1 MENPSRQPP
10 RQPRQQ
16 PLPGLP
22 APPPPGAAA
31 LPPGTYAGQVVLVT
45 GGGTGLGK
53 AIAAEF
59 ARLGA
64 DLVIAGRRA
73 GKLKAAQEELAA
85 VPGAGRVTAAVC
97 DIRDPERIAEVFDAA
112 EAALG
117 PPDVLVNNA
126 AANFPSPAEDLSPG
140 AWRAV
145 VDITLTGTWFMTR
158 EFGRRHLAASTP
170 GSIVNIGASY
180 AWTGGPGFA
189 HSAAAKAGVK
199 NLVETLAV
207 EWGPY
212 GIRIN
217 GLVPGLFPHADMT
230 EDIRAGLD
238 RAAPDTGASAQEAR
252 GVRGGRG
259 ALDAPDAQ
267 GAQDARDA
275 RQPALRVGAPR
286 ELGWAATFLASP
298 YARYITGHTL
308 VVDGANWQRRS
319 LVNPEVVPVRS
330 QLGRGP
336 FTP

>member
-1 MENPSRQPP
+1 MTDEILR
-10 RQPRQQ
+10 
-16 PLPGLP
+16 GLP

-73 GKLKAAQEELAA
+73 GQLEAARGELAA
-85 VPGAGRVTAAVC
+85 VPGAGRVAAAVC
-97 DIRDPERIAEVFDAA
+97 DIRDPERVAEVFDAA
-112 EAALG
+112 AAALAL
-117 PPDVLVNNA
+117 PDVLVNNA
-126 AANFPSPAEDLSPG
+126 AANFPCPAEDLSPNG
-140 AWRAV
+140 WRAV

-158 EFGRRHLAASTP
+158 EFGRRHLAAGTP

-199 NLVETLAV
+199 SLVETLAV

-212 GIRIN
+212 GIQIN
-217 GLVPGLFPHADMT
+217 GLVPGLFPHPDMT
-230 EDIRAGLD
+230 EDIQDGLA
-238 RAAPDTGASAQEAR
+238 RAAPGS
-252 GVRGGRG
+252 
-259 ALDAPDAQ
+259 
-267 GAQDARDA
+267 RDG
-275 RQPALRVGAPR
+275 RQPALRVGEPH

-298 YARYITGHTL
+298 YARFVTGHTL
-308 VVDGANWQRRS
+308 VVDGANWQRRT
-319 LVNPEVVPVRS
+319 LVGTDVVPVRE

-336 FTP
+336 FTG